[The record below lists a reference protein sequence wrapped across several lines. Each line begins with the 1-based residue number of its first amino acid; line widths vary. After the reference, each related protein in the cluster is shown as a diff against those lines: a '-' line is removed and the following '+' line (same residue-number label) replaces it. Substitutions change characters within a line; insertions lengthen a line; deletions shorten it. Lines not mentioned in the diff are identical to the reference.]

1 LSDDDSR
8 PVRMISR
15 AVGVARDAAIKG
27 VTRVGLL
34 VAPSLSATLGREHV
48 DPIPA
53 TMDQRDAFVAVLA
66 IGLGCVSF
74 AIAEVLVRA
83 IALVTNLSFYHRI
96 SFTTVSPAGHAL
108 GYMVVAVPVVG
119 SLIVGFMARY
129 GSRAIRGHGIPEA
142 MEQILTNESKIPMR
156 VMFLKPASAAVA
168 IGTGGPFGA
177 EGPIIATGGALGSVL
192 GQIVKVSAPERK
204 TLLAAGA
211 AAGMAAIFGTPIA
224 AVLIAIELLLFEYR
238 ARSVVPVALASA
250 AAAGLRVIFH
260 GDAAVFAMPDLG
272 APNTATAIVAT
283 SAGFVVGLF
292 STYVTRLVYWIEDCF
307 ERLPIH
313 WMWWPAIGAVAVG
326 LIGIIEPHTLGVG
339 YDNIENTLS
348 SGFTAHVLVGLVFA
362 KFVSWA
368 IALGSGTS
376 GGTLAPLLTFGSG
389 LGWLITYEVARIA
402 PQWNLDPRV
411 GALVGMTAM
420 FAGASRA
427 LLASIAFAIES
438 TQQIHAVV
446 PIVSGVS
453 LAYFASCLMMRTT
466 IMTEKLV
473 RRGVR
478 VAGEYEVDPLAHVT
492 ARKIASMDV
501 RVLDADT
508 LVRDAL
514 LNVAR
519 HQAYPVVRAGKLI
532 GVVTTRELAA
542 AHADDHVDR
551 VVGRPPIIGYA
562 SETGRVLAE
571 RMASE
576 DVGRIVLVDDDDP
589 SRAIGIVTR
598 SDLLGAFAAASG
610 GEQMGEGTEAHA
622 PKASETSK
630 KATGDAEAIPLSARV
645 GPG

>member
-1 LSDDDSR
+1 
-8 PVRMISR
+8 MITR
-15 AVGVARDAAIKG
+15 AVGVARNAATRA
-27 VTRVGLL
+27 VTRVGVL
-34 VAPSLSATLGREHV
+34 VAPSLSATLGREHL

-53 TMDQRDAFVAVLA
+53 TMDRRDAFVAVLA

-74 AIAEVLVRA
+74 GVAEVLVRA
-83 IALVTNLSFYHRI
+83 IALVTNLAFYHRV
-96 SFTTVSPAGHAL
+96 SFASVSPADNAL
-108 GYMVVAVPVVG
+108 GYAVVAVPIVG
-119 SLIVGFMARY
+119 GIIVGFMARY

-156 VMFLKPASAAVA
+156 VMFLKPASAAIA

-177 EGPIIATGGALGSVL
+177 EGPIIATAGALGSVL
-192 GQIVKVSAPERK
+192 GQIVHVSAPERK

-238 ARSVVPVALASA
+238 ARSVVPVALAAA

-260 GDAAVFAMPDLG
+260 GDAAVFTMPELA

-283 SAGFVVGLF
+283 AAGFVVGLF

-326 LIGIIEPHTLGVG
+326 VIGVFQPHTLGVG

-348 SGFTAHVLVGLVFA
+348 SGFTAPVLVGLVFA

-389 LGWLITYEVARIA
+389 LGWLITHEVSELA
-402 PQWNLDPRV
+402 PAWHLDPRV

-427 LLASIAFAIES
+427 LLASIAFALES

-453 LAYFASCLMMRTT
+453 LAYLASCLMMRTT

-473 RRGVR
+473 RRGVK

-492 ARKIASMDV
+492 ARNIASMDL
-501 RVLDADT
+501 RVLDADM
-508 LVRDAL
+508 RIGDAIVHL
-514 LNVAR
+514 AH
-519 HQAYPVVRAGKLI
+519 HQAYPVVRAGKLL
-532 GVVTTRELAA
+532 GVVTARELTSA
-542 AHADDHVDR
+542 HVDDTVGR
-551 VVGRPPIIGYA
+551 VVGRPPIVARGD
-562 SETGRVLAE
+562 ETARAIAE
-571 RMASE
+571 RMARE
-576 DVGRIVLVDDDDP
+576 DVGRIVIVGDDDA
-589 SRAIGIVTR
+589 SRPIGIVTR
-598 SDLLGAFAAASG
+598 SDLLGAFA
-610 GEQMGEGTEAHA
+610 EERER
-622 PKASETSK
+622 E
-630 KATGDAEAIPLSARV
+630 AEADSA
-645 GPG
+645 PT